1 MATILIIDDDE
12 LFRSMLREMLEA
24 ASYTVVEA
32 EDGREGMAKL
42 RESHPD
48 LVITD
53 LIMPNQEGLETIQ
66 QIHQIYSQ
74 LPIIAVSGGGRL
86 SADSYLPA
94 ALGLGA
100 QKTFAK
106 PFDRHH
112 FLAAVAELLQG
123 PTS

>member
-24 ASYTVVEA
+24 VSYTVVEA
-32 EDGREGMAKL
+32 EDGKEGMAKL
-42 RESHPD
+42 RQSVPD
-48 LVITD
+48 LVVTD

-66 QIHQIYSQ
+66 QIHHLRPL

-100 QKTFAK
+100 HKTFAK
-106 PFDRHH
+106 PFDRQS
-112 FLAAVAELLQG
+112 FLAAVAELIN
-123 PTS
+123 